1 MWEKGG
7 FAKANSVLFD
17 ETDDKSS
24 DGNNR
29 KNEEENFRDFNRT
42 SSDPAKTKDCSDKC
56 NDQKNY
62 RIVQHERLLGYEN
75 MHISGLRF
83 FQNIA

>member
-1 MWEKGG
+1 MWGIGE

-17 ETDDKSS
+17 KTDDKSS

-42 SSDPAKTKDCSDKC
+42 SRNPAKTKDCGNEC

-75 MHISGLRF
+75 MLVCG
-83 FQNIA
+83 QC